1 MNQDQLLGIA
11 RQIFTMA
18 GGIAVGRGWIT
29 ADMVTAIVG
38 ALPALISIYFVY
50 RKASP
55 QGQAD
60 AVGRQGMTVVAS
72 PEIAKSLPDNAR
84 VLSSSDV
91 KVVSK

>member
-1 MNQDQLLGIA
+1 MNQDQVLGIA

-55 QGQAD
+55 QGQIA
-60 AVGRQGMTVVAS
+60 AVAANPDVQRIVTTPAVAAEA
-72 PEIAKSLPDNAR
+72 P
-84 VLSSSDV
+84 SD
-91 KVVSK
+91 KVRSV